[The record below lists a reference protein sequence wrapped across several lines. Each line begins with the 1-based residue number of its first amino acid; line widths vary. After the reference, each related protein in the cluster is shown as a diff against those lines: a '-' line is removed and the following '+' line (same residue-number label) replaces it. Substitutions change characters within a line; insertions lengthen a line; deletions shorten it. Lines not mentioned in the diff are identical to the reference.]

1 MTDDYHTTENT
12 CVVCF
17 KNVVFYSIGECD
29 HPVCFECSTR
39 MRVLC
44 LQNECPICRQ
54 DLARVVFTDTILPYK
69 ELRNRVFTDRQFERQ
84 FKIGFC
90 SDEIK
95 QAYDF
100 GGIYDAR

>member
-1 MTDDYHTTENT
+1 MTDHTTENT

-54 DLARVVFTDTILPYK
+54 DLARVCFAISLHTVYK
-69 ELRNRVFTDRQFERQ
+69 LSNKKVTVSVVQ
-84 FKIGFC
+84 
-90 SDEIK
+90 
-95 QAYDF
+95 Y
-100 GGIYDAR
+100 YLMLT